1 LNDISS
7 AKEKAG
13 TSAKK
18 RRSLLFIAFGVSF

>member
-13 TSAKK
+13 ISAKK
-18 RRSLLFIAFGVSF
+18 EEVYYSSLGVSF